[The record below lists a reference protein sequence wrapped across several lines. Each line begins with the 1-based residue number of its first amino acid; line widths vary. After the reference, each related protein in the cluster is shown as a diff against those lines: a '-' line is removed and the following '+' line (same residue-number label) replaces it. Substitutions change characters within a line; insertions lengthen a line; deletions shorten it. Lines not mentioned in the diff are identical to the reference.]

1 MSKEIVVYADL
12 DKMRGSLPD
21 YMPEYAVQAQMQSLI
36 NEAARVFDGWDGKAV
51 PIMPNYF
58 TARYITEEIPM
69 LIKCDSCGMNNIVN
83 VTAQSSPRCG
93 KCGAVLAVQA
103 VGSGAQSINASFRTT
118 KPKE

>member
-12 DKMRGSLPD
+12 DKMRSSLPD
-21 YMPEYAVQAQMQSLI
+21 YMPEYAARAQMQSLLK
-36 NEAARVFDGWDGKAV
+36 EAARVFDGWDGGTI
-51 PIMPNYF
+51 PIMPDYF
-58 TARYITEEIPM
+58 TARYIDEEIPM

-103 VGSGAQSINASFRTT
+103 VGNEAQSINAPFRTT